1 MVGEVDALLG
11 VLAIGDVFAK
21 FVYLGLNIRLRR
33 IVGRGGGRNGLFDF
47 YLFTLSSGALVSLTG
62 RKGSEGKGKEKK
74 KKFVHGVGKLGANLW
89 CGESAFALRVSC
101 VYSQV
106 SCR

>member
-1 MVGEVDALLG
+1 MLG

-33 IVGRGGGRNGLFDF
+33 FIGRCGSRNGLFDF
-47 YLFTLSSGALVSLTG
+47 YLFTLLAGALVSLTG

-74 KKFVHGVGKLGANLW
+74 KKFGLMVKCTPERGHN
-89 CGESAFALRVSC
+89 ALFFIPLEVIIML
-101 VYSQV
+101 
-106 SCR
+106 

>member
-33 IVGRGGGRNGLFDF
+33 FIGRCGSRNGLFDF
-47 YLFTLSSGALVSLTG
+47 YLFTLLAGAFVSLTG
-62 RKGSEGKGKEKK
+62 RKGSERKEKK

-101 VYSQV
+101 VYSEGLH
-106 SCR
+106 R

>member
-33 IVGRGGGRNGLFDF
+33 FIGRCGSRNGLFDF
-47 YLFTLSSGALVSLTG
+47 YLFTLLPGAFVSLTG
-62 RKGSEGKGKEKK
+62 RKGSERKDEK
-74 KKFVHGVGKLGANLW
+74 KKFVHGVDKLGANLW

-106 SCR
+106 SYR

>member
-33 IVGRGGGRNGLFDF
+33 MVGGCGRRNGLFDF
-47 YLFTLSSGALVSLTG
+47 YLFTLLAGALISLTG
-62 RKGSEGKGKEKK
+62 RKGSERKKEGKE
-74 KKFVHGVGKLGANLW
+74 
-89 CGESAFALRVSC
+89 VSGN
-101 VYSQV
+101 
-106 SCR
+106 

>member
-21 FVYLGLNIRLRR
+21 FVYLGLNIRLRCM
-33 IVGRGGGRNGLFDF
+33 VGGGGRRNALFDF
-47 YLFTLSSGALVSLTG
+47 YLFTLLAGALVSLTG
-62 RKGSEGKGKEKK
+62 RKGSERKEKK

-101 VYSQV
+101 VYSKV
-106 SCR
+106 LHR

>member
-33 IVGRGGGRNGLFDF
+33 IVGRGGRRNGLFDF
-47 YLFTLSSGALVSLTG
+47 YLFTLLAGALVSLTG
-62 RKGSEGKGKEKK
+62 RKGSERKEEKK
-74 KKFVHGVGKLGANLW
+74 KFIHGVGKLGANLW
-89 CGESAFALRVSC
+89 CGESAFDLRVSY
-101 VYSQV
+101 VYSQGLH
-106 SCR
+106 R